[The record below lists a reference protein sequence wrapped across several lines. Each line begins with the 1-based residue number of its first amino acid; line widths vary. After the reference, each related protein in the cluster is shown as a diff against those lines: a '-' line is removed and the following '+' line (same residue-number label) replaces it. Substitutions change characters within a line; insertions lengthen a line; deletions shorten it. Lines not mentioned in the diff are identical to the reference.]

1 VLAEF
6 SDTAAQR
13 GIPASTL
20 TGNGILFTAALP
32 AQRGA

>member
-13 GIPASTL
+13 GIPATL